1 MRRDIQLETDRAN
14 LIRPTA
20 IAAIHNAKLGAPT
33 ADATIYRG
41 VCARVPGLGGGNLA
55 GEAESDHQFLEAQR
69 STANHRR
76 QRQQSRL
83 ELRLRVR
90 RGF

>member
-20 IAAIHNAKLGAPT
+20 IAAIHNAKLGGPR

-41 VCARVPGLGGGNLA
+41 VCARGA
-55 GEAESDHQFLEAQR
+55 TS
-69 STANHRR
+69 
-76 QRQQSRL
+76 
-83 ELRLRVR
+83 
-90 RGF
+90 